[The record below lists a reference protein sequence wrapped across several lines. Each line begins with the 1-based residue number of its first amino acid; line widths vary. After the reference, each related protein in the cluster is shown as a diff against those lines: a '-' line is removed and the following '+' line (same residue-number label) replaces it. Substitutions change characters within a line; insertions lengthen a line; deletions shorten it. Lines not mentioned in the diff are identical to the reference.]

1 MTNFNFQ
8 GKIIRHFWGKLIRQS
23 TRKKVKNM
31 RKQCLQSV
39 TWGGCLNYQN
49 GSLNNTFFHYD
60 IRAG

>member
-23 TRKKVKNM
+23 TVNLKLAPVYKR
-31 RKQCLQSV
+31 LP
-39 TWGGCLNYQN
+39 GGGAFNPN
-49 GSLNNTFFHYD
+49 ISNKITFFHYD

>member
-23 TRKKVKNM
+23 TKINTNTR
-31 RKQCLQSV
+31 LQHV

-49 GSLNNTFFHYD
+49 GSLNNTFFHY
-60 IRAG
+60 GLKE

>member
-23 TRKKVKNM
+23 TKKYEYCVFTI
-31 RKQCLQSV
+31 CYL
-39 TWGGCLNYQN
+39 GGGAFSKYI
-49 GSLNNTFFHYD
+49 SNNITFFHYD